1 MLDDVKFPALI
12 VYTDNNQIS
21 LINSFKDVEAE
32 RTFVVLKVHCI
43 TVQWK
48 WFFIGF
54 MAASI
59 YFLLYILWR

>member
-1 MLDDVKFPALI
+1 MLDNVRFPALI

-21 LINSFKDVEAE
+21 LINSFRDIESD
-32 RTFVVLKVHCI
+32 RNFVVLKVHCV
-43 TVQWK
+43 TVQWT

-54 MAASI
+54 VSASI